1 MKDKNHECYMK
12 VCKIPKNATLP
23 TLYFY
28 DFEMH
33 VDANGYMI
41 PFYCVVQK
49 VYFLPHPDY
58 PHAIFR

>member
-1 MKDKNHECYMK
+1 MK